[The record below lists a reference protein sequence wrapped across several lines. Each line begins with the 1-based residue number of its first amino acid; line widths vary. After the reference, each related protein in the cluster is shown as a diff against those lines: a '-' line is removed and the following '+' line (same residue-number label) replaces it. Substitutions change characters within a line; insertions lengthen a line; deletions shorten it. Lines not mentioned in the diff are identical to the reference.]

1 MGIFDLLGIFGIVS
15 IVVIVG
21 TLARV
26 SIVGK
31 VETQESNSQ
40 PSSAAAATRMVHHS
54 IFGLLSNVYWVLI
67 IGYWVIPDMLDR

>member
-1 MGIFDLLGIFGIVS
+1 MS

-26 SIVGK
+26 GIVGV

-54 IFGLLSNVYWVLI
+54 IFGLLGNGYWVMV
-67 IGYWVIPDMLDR
+67 IGYWLFGIGY